1 MLSAVSRASNR
12 TAANINGQ
20 YNLVGRVCHCSSSCL
35 LFMIDGRDVSES
47 SSVIGHRRSSKC
59 ILVVRVNDKSDNVND

>member
-47 SSVIGHRRSSKC
+47 SSVIGHRSSKC
-59 ILVVRVNDKSDNVND
+59 IVVRVNDKSDNVND